1 MTLDSIKRRAQQA
14 VALYEQRI
22 LACCD
27 RREIATAYRVAVD
40 AVDQYG
46 LELDYEQEH
55 ELNQP
60 TDYTD
65 YFNLVARLDLTIE
78 QYNSYFKD

>member
-1 MTLDSIKRRAQQA
+1 MTLDDIKRRAQQA

-27 RREIATAYRVAVD
+27 RREIATAYHVAAELV
-40 AVDQYG
+40 AQYG
-46 LELDYEQEH
+46 LELDSAYNTDP
-55 ELNQP
+55 L

-65 YFNLVARLDLTIE
+65 YYSLQARLDLTIE
-78 QYNSYFKD
+78 QYNSYFAD

>member
-1 MTLDSIKRRAQQA
+1 MTLDSIKSRAQQA

-27 RREIATAYRVAVD
+27 RREIATAYHVAAELV
-40 AVDQYG
+40 AQYG
-46 LELDYEQEH
+46 LELDSEYE
-55 ELNQP
+55 LDRLI
-60 TDYTD
+60 DYTD
-65 YFNLVARLDLTIE
+65 YFSLQARLDLTIE